1 LNKNKLISVTKIKK
15 EAVMKY
21 LTIFLLIISLFGLG
35 LTGCSG
41 CLTNTQKGAVIGGA
55 LGTVSGAI
63 IGNNWHNK
71 HHDTVRNGAIIGGI
85 TGALGGAVIGTQMG
99 N

>member
-1 LNKNKLISVTKIKK
+1 MKHFLII
-15 EAVMKY
+15 
-21 LTIFLLIISLFGLG
+21 LIISGLFGLG

-41 CLTNTQKGAVIGGA
+41 GLTNTQKGAVIGGTLGA
-55 LGTVSGAI
+55 LGGAV

-71 HHDTVRNGAIIGGI
+71 HRDTVRNGAIIGGI
-85 TGALGGAVIGTQMG
+85 AGALGGAAIGNQMG

>member
-1 LNKNKLISVTKIKK
+1 MKH
-15 EAVMKY
+15 VMI
-21 LTIFLLIISLFGLG
+21 LLLILGLFGLG

-41 CLTNTQKGAVIGGA
+41 GLTNTQKGAAIGGA
-55 LGTVSGAI
+55 LGAVGGAV

-85 TGALGGAVIGTQMG
+85 TGAVSGAVIGNQMG

>member
-1 LNKNKLISVTKIKK
+1 
-15 EAVMKY
+15 MKH
-21 LTIFLLIISLFGLG
+21 FLLIMIIFGVFGLG

-41 CLTNTQKGAVIGGA
+41 GFTNTQRGAAIGGA
-55 LGTVSGAI
+55 LGAVSGAV

-71 HHDTVRNGAIIGGI
+71 HKDTVRNGAIIGGLI
-85 TGALGGAVIGTQMG
+85 GALGGATIGSQMG